1 MGKKKIQTILAVSAM
16 VGSATIVGHQIP
28 TSQNSTILF
37 ENSNN
42 QADSSKSNK
51 DIKQT
56 NSKSNNLN
64 KTTNLEQVNINQNPS
79 NKPIDYKKDL
89 KIVVTGINIDKVS
102 DGSNNAN
109 TSYQPEN
116 NVPST
121 GNIVTQNTT
130 VTYSIHVSLR
140 SASGR
145 IYPVSGASLTANPIV
160 SYMGIKNETPQEKE
174 ALNQLQQSMQV
185 QLNKLKNLN
194 STSTFVISASFN
206 VGYADW
212 NAQILPN
219 LTLNITTPNGE
230 VISTPLNIKPLKE
243 TMQYTDSVIANP
255 SIVPDSNNKHCHY
268 LRIGINNQ
276 AMSYSPGVYNPKNQ
290 NAKTVTFTINNPDT
304 KNITITPLNIPGLI
318 KNTDGTYTASIGLL
332 DSGHNLFKITTN
344 TNSQLRVPI
353 TVTPVKE
360 ELESSSSNI
369 NASEA
374 TKMNY
379 YGGQAILKQRD
390 FGCHFSMTQS

>member
-1 MGKKKIQTILAVSAM
+1 MKWGRKKFKLYWQYQRWLV
-16 VGSATIVGHQIP
+16 VLQIVGHQIP

-102 DGSNNAN
+102 DRSNNPN

-160 SYMGIKNETPQEKE
+160 SYMGIKNEITARKRSFKSVT
-174 ALNQLQQSMQV
+174 AIN
-185 QLNKLKNLN
+185 
-194 STSTFVISASFN
+194 TSA
-206 VGYADW
+206 
-212 NAQILPN
+212 
-219 LTLNITTPNGE
+219 
-230 VISTPLNIKPLKE
+230 IK
-243 TMQYTDSVIANP
+243 
-255 SIVPDSNNKHCHY
+255 
-268 LRIGINNQ
+268 
-276 AMSYSPGVYNPKNQ
+276 
-290 NAKTVTFTINNPDT
+290 
-304 KNITITPLNIPGLI
+304 
-318 KNTDGTYTASIGLL
+318 
-332 DSGHNLFKITTN
+332 
-344 TNSQLRVPI
+344 
-353 TVTPVKE
+353 
-360 ELESSSSNI
+360 
-369 NASEA
+369 
-374 TKMNY
+374 
-379 YGGQAILKQRD
+379 
-390 FGCHFSMTQS
+390 